1 MFNLDTLGSIIEQYT
16 NMKHTKLKEAKS
28 SAINHFYIEL
38 MGGDTGGSGKTVSE
52 EYDITILLNSY
63 KDAFKEAN
71 DIQNIV
77 YNIKRAIK
85 AQASKLGVISAGY
98 EGFQKNILGSITEL
112 RINYT
117 FEVLK

>member
-1 MFNLDTLGSIIEQYT
+1 MFNLDLLGSIIEQYT
-16 NMKHTKLKEAKS
+16 NLKHTKLKETKS

-38 MGGDTGGSGKTVSE
+38 ISGDMGNSSKTVSQ

-63 KDAFKEAN
+63 KDAHKEAN
-71 DIQNIV
+71 DIQDIV
-77 YNIKRAIK
+77 YKINKAIK
-85 AQASKLGVISAGY
+85 AQASKLGVISAAY

-112 RINYT
+112 KINYT